1 MGTATETTTSSSPLT
16 PELIESVITAL
27 PVQGRI
33 MLRLLLLQHF
43 DVTED
48 DITYMTSDRPDPRC
62 VSGTKPTYNILTQE
76 ALKAV
81 RDKRDENLRYLR
93 LKRERTWLQCE
104 CLSKLAALRKAM
116 ADRAA
121 ELLASRF
128 SMPAEAIDELKA
140 QARSAVPRPAIRALD
155 QRWDADEISVEDYQR
170 QRLATEMQTQ
180 MRMAERYRKR
190 LDLALKERHTA
201 DMSPLQDH
209 QIGQIWG
216 IPAGSLA
223 ARKVKYLTLYIQS
236 LQAAIQRNA
245 PAAGT
250 QTPPIDLWKETFK
263 VLATRPVERSIST
276 YDGLERTESNLL
288 DKLTTLAL
296 GTLAE
301 EQETKFWNSLV
312 QGASSNAMHAEL
324 TRSLFGL
331 QRLTAIMNDL
341 DDSPDGLEEELLKR
355 TAPTPKADPTQLEAP
370 AAEAPTP
377 LTDIQ
382 MEILRNFKGEDV
394 SGGRASDKW

>member
-16 PELIESVITAL
+16 PELIESVISAL

-43 DVTED
+43 DVTEE
-48 DITYMTSDRPDPRC
+48 DIAYMTSDRPDPRC

-81 RDKRDENLRYLR
+81 RDKRDEYLRYVR

-104 CLSKLAALRKAM
+104 CLSKLALLRKAM

-121 ELLASRF
+121 DLLVSHF
-128 SMPAEAIDELKA
+128 GMPGEAVDELKA
-140 QARSAVPRPAIRALD
+140 QARTAVPRPAIRALD
-155 QRWDADEISVEDYQR
+155 KRWEDDEISAEDYQR
-170 QRLATEMQTQ
+170 QRLAIDMQTQ
-180 MRMAERYRKR
+180 TRMAERYRKR
-190 LDLALKERHTA
+190 FDMALKERQNA

-209 QIGQIWG
+209 EIGHIWG

-223 ARKVKYLTLYIQS
+223 ARKIKYLTLYMQS
-236 LQAAIQRNA
+236 LQTAIQRSD

-250 QTPPIDLWKETFK
+250 QTAPVDLWKETFRI
-263 VLATRPVERSIST
+263 LSTRPVERSIST

-288 DKLTTLAL
+288 DKLMTLAS

-301 EQETKFWNSLV
+301 EQEAKFWLSLV
-312 QGASSNAMHAEL
+312 QGASSNAMHSEL

-331 QRLTAIMNDL
+331 QRLAAIMSDL
-341 DDSPDGLEEELLKR
+341 DDSPEGLADELLKR
-355 TAPTPKADPTQLEAP
+355 TAPTPKADSAQLEAP
-370 AAEAPTP
+370 EAEEPKP

-382 MEILRNFKGEDV
+382 LEILRNFKGEDI